1 MEVII
6 LHFCRCVSLPARS
19 EAGNWR
25 QDESTESVR
34 SLILSADNTQ
44 LCFLFRSTQ
53 DRNNSQRNA
62 LKMKNEKKNN
72 YQAQGDT
79 THASNSA
86 KYYWRRVSYSSEVS
100 ATVTDGRDKR
110 TVGSLLGSEVT
121 AHSGLS
127 ETHLAECWCKH
138 IFSNVDT
145 IHNLVF
151 EWF

>member
-6 LHFCRCVSLPARS
+6 LHFCRCVSLSARS

-53 DRNNSQRNA
+53 DRNNTQRNA
-62 LKMKNEKKNN
+62 LKMKKVIITRLREIPHM
-72 YQAQGDT
+72 QAIPQNIIGGE
-79 THASNSA
+79 
-86 KYYWRRVSYSSEVS
+86 W
-100 ATVTDGRDKR
+100 
-110 TVGSLLGSEVT
+110 VT
-121 AHSGLS
+121 ARRYQPLWRTGEISGQSDHFSGRRSRRIRGLS

-138 IFSNVDT
+138 IFFNVDT